1 MKKYIC
7 CIHDKKADV
16 YEGFMM
22 FDNLSQAVRS
32 FQQGCEQVDTFKK
45 WPEDY
50 EMILV
55 CVIKYENGEID
66 DKGNVTKKGQFL
78 PAEELYTVIA
88 QAKEFVAIA
97 NAKRAQKD

>member
-22 FDNLSQAVRS
+22 FDNLSQATRS

-50 EMILV
+50 QLILV
-55 CVIKYENGEID
+55 AQINYENGEINE
-66 DKGNVTKKGQFL
+66 KGEIVKKAKFL
-78 PAEELYTVIA
+78 PFKEHKIVIA
-88 QAKEFVAIA
+88 EAKDFVAIE
-97 NAKRAQKD
+97 NAKSAK